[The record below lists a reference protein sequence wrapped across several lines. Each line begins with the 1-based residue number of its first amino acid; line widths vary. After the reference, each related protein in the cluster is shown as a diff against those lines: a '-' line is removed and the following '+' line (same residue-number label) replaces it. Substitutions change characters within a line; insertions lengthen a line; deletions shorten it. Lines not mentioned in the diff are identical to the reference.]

1 MNKIR
6 FLIAISAVLSL
17 TACASN
23 SELTTRYT
31 NDSLTKLTIK
41 SYETKSADAIIPA
54 FGWDNRDA
62 VAAMGAVQYLSK
74 AEAEKLL
81 PYLECANDDVALA
94 LMCQLALKGI
104 KQVKPIALQF
114 MNAPSDSQQLLAI
127 QAISDIGETES
138 CMDILF
144 KRASENKRSSWHALM
159 ALATCDSKKIDD
171 IVGSKLENGT
181 GAEKI
186 TAMKLAFERNTKDIT
201 SSLEKLTASKDKPVA
216 FEAFSMLGKFAEK
229 GDINLIEK
237 AYLNA
242 DSQTAPQAEQML
254 LNFSDKYELAD
265 VFEKFLKGLKPSAD
279 WQKKSIDSLLK
290 RLAPPPTLYFLSNA
304 FSPDGSFFNEEQLK
318 NAISY
323 GVNGIAPTNGGLKM
337 AQKTIDSGIDVPAIY
352 CSFKIKKDHTIEW
365 KNREQLIDFCAKN
378 KTILWPTVYM
388 EKGIEPWDK
397 AYIDDLV
404 KYMKKLAQDCAKK
417 GVTVSLY
424 PHVNLFVETL
434 GQTMHVVKAANEPNL
449 FATFNYYHSYTR
461 GESTRADYVLKNIDK
476 INLITIN
483 GVNEARPAR
492 ESSIEPLG
500 SGNRNTE
507 ILLRTLLKSGYKGP
521 VIIQGHR
528 VYIEIPPESSV
539 KQSMQTWRNIHRTL

>member
-1 MNKIR
+1 MKKIE
-6 FLIAISAVLSL
+6 FLIALSAVFSL
-17 TACASN
+17 AACATN
-23 SELTTRYT
+23 TEFTTRYT
-31 NDSLTKLTIK
+31 DDALTQLTIK
-41 SYETKSADAIIPA
+41 TAETKSASAIIPA
-54 FGWDNRDA
+54 FNWNNRDA

-74 AEAEKLL
+74 SEAEKLL
-81 PYLECANDDVALA
+81 PYLESANGDVALA

-104 KQVKPIALQF
+104 KQTKPIALQF
-114 MNAPSDSQQLLAI
+114 MDAPSDSQQLLAI

-138 CMDILF
+138 CMDTRF

-159 ALATCDSKKIDD
+159 ALATCDSEKIDEL
-171 IVGSKLENGT
+171 VRSKLESGT
-181 GAEKI
+181 SAEKI
-186 TAMKLAFERNTKDIT
+186 AAMKLAFERNTKNIV
-201 SSLEKLTASKDKPVA
+201 SSLEKLTASKEKPVA
-216 FEAFSMLGKFAEK
+216 FEAFAMLGRFAK
-229 GDINLIEK
+229 RGDINLIEH

-265 VFEKFLKGLKPSAD
+265 VFVKFLKGLKPSED
-279 WQKKSIDSLLK
+279 WQKKSVESLLK

-323 GVNGIAPTNGGLKM
+323 GVKGIAPTNGGLKM
-337 AQKTIDSGIDVPAIY
+337 AQKTIDSGIDVPAVY
-352 CSFKIKKDHTIEW
+352 CSFKIKKDHCIEW

-388 EKGIEPWDK
+388 EKGISPWDK
-397 AYIDDLV
+397 DYVNDLI
-404 KYMKKLAQDCAKK
+404 KYAKELAQDCAKK

-424 PHVNLFVETL
+424 PHANLFVETL
-434 GQTMHVVKAANEPNL
+434 GQTLHVVKAANEPNL
-449 FATFNYYHSYTR
+449 FATFNYYHSYIR

-507 ILLRTLLKSGYKGP
+507 ILLRTILKSGYKGP
-521 VIIQGHR
+521 IIIQGHR